1 VPADGGAATLRAAR
15 GERCDNEEMT
25 EQTLAGRSIAITG
38 AARGIGL
45 ATATQLRALGA
56 SVFIGDIDGELAER
70 EAARLGA
77 TGLEAD
83 VTSEESFAAF
93 IDAATAPSGR
103 LDVLINNAGIMLTG
117 SYLQQK
123 PEAAERMFA
132 VNTLGLMRGTR
143 LALPAM
149 LERHSGQ
156 IINISSLAGR
166 AVAPGI
172 VSYCASKHA
181 VVGFTRALQREHKGS
196 GVQFTLIMPAFT
208 RTALTAGLST
218 GRAPAAKPEQIA
230 AGIVGTI
237 VTPRDE
243 AILPRSSAALVNT
256 LERALPRKWGDK
268 LAHAMGVDEQFIA
281 RDGSALQENSREWLK
296 S

>member
-1 VPADGGAATLRAAR
+1 
-15 GERCDNEEMT
+15 MT

-56 SVFIGDIDGELAER
+56 SVFIGDIDRELAVGEAER
-70 EAARLGA
+70 IGA
-77 TGLEAD
+77 TGLELD

-93 IDAATAPSGR
+93 IEAATAPSGR

-117 SYLQQK
+117 GFLAQK
-123 PEAAERMFA
+123 PEATERMFE
-132 VNTLGLMRGTR
+132 VNTFGLMRGTR

-149 LERHSGQ
+149 LERRSGQ

-166 AVAPGI
+166 QVAPGI

-181 VVGFTRALQREHKGS
+181 VVGFTRGLQREHRGS

-218 GRAPAAKPEQIA
+218 GRAPAANPEQIA
-230 AGIVGTI
+230 AGIVATI
-237 VTPRDE
+237 VSPRDE

-256 LERALPRKWGDK
+256 LERILPRRWGDA
-268 LAHAMGVDEQFIA
+268 LARAMGLDEQFIA
-281 RDGSALQENSREWLK
+281 RDGGTLQESSRVWLK

>member
-1 VPADGGAATLRAAR
+1 MPEELLR
-15 GERCDNEEMT
+15 
-25 EQTLAGRSIAITG
+25 GRSVAITG

-45 ATATQLRALGA
+45 ATATQLRAAGA
-56 SVFIGDIDGELAER
+56 SVFIGDVDRELAER
-70 EAARLGA
+70 EAERLGA
-77 TGLEAD
+77 TGLEVD
-83 VTSEESFAAF
+83 VTNEESFAAF
-93 IDAATAPSGR
+93 IAAASAPSGR

-117 SYLQQK
+117 RYLAQK
-123 PEAAERMFA
+123 PEAAERMFE
-132 VNTLGLMRGTR
+132 VNTLGVMRGTR

-156 IINISSLAGR
+156 IINIASVAGR

-172 VSYCASKHA
+172 VSYCATKHA
-181 VVGFTRALQREHKGS
+181 VVGFTRALQREHRGS

-237 VTPRDE
+237 ASPRDE
-243 AILPRSSAALVNT
+243 AILPRSSAALIQT
-256 LERALPRKWGDK
+256 FERLLPRKWGD
-268 LAHAMGVDEQFIA
+268 AVARAMGVDEQFVG
-281 RDGSALQENSREWLK
+281 RDGSALQESSRPWLK
-296 S
+296 